1 MKSDIEHPIWLAIR
15 WFGSQRALAD
25 KLEVHPSM
33 ISQIASDRRKMP
45 ISMCRDIELLS
56 DGGITR
62 EQLRPDIFGDPSQA
76 A

>member
-1 MKSDIEHPIWLAIR
+1 
-15 WFGSQRALAD
+15 
-25 KLEVHPSM
+25 M

-56 DGGITR
+56 DGQITR
-62 EQLRPDIFGDPSQA
+62 EQLRPDIFGDPSNKTGTA